1 MDLHHLRLVA
11 EICERGSIGKA
22 AQALG
27 ISQPTLSKTLA
38 RLEDQLGQVLFQR
51 GRGGSATPTIFAT
64 HITARAREIL
74 RWSDQLAREVELL
87 AGGEVGRVRMG
98 IGPGA
103 KALLMPALITNIL
116 DRFPNLHLDV
126 DVLASDELYD
136 RLIARQLDLVVGHFS
151 PMLDFP
157 DMRVLPLV
165 DEPGSSIVRAGHP
178 LTRIA
183 SITWQDSLKYPHVST
198 VKYKTYAPYFSEGLP
213 AGAEQVLTT
222 VRTSDMECAHRLV
235 SEMDFVA
242 LASQLVFRS
251 DIQSGR
257 FVALPLPR
265 RYHSACS
272 VAVTD
277 ESAHFPVV
285 RGIIDLV
292 RQGLEQAGL
301 DLLSSR

>member
-22 AQALG
+22 AQSLG

-64 HITARAREIL
+64 HIDARAREIL

-103 KALLMPALITNIL
+103 KALLMPELVTKIL

-151 PMLDFP
+151 PLLDFP

-178 LTRIA
+178 LTEIA
-183 SITWQDSLKYPHVST
+183 NITWQDSLNYPHVST
-198 VKYKTYAPYFSEGLP
+198 VRYKTYAPYFSEGLP
-213 AGAEQVLTT
+213 AGAEQILTT

-235 SEMDFVA
+235 AEMDFVA
-242 LASQLVFRS
+242 LASQLVFRA
-251 DIQSGR
+251 DLQSGR
-257 FVALPLPR
+257 FVTLPLPR

-277 ESAHFPVV
+277 EAAHFPVV

-292 RQGLEQAGL
+292 RQGLEKAGL
-301 DLLSSR
+301 KLLSSS

>member
-64 HITARAREIL
+64 HISTRAREIL

-98 IGPGA
+98 VGPGA
-103 KALLMPALITNIL
+103 KALLMPGLVTEVL
-116 DRFPNLHLDV
+116 TRFPNLHLDV

-136 RLIARQLDLVVGHFS
+136 RLISRQLDLVVGHFS

-157 DMRVLPLV
+157 NMRVLPLV

-178 LTRIA
+178 LTEIA
-183 SITWQDSLKYPHVST
+183 NITWEDSLNYPHVST

-213 AGAEQVLTT
+213 PGAEQVLTT
-222 VRTSDMECAHRLV
+222 VRTSDMECAHRLIAQ
-235 SEMDFVA
+235 MDFVA

-251 DIQSGR
+251 DLQAGR
-257 FVALPLPR
+257 FVTLPLPQ

-277 ESAHFPVV
+277 EAAHFPVV
-285 RGIIDLV
+285 RGIIHLV

-301 DLLSSR
+301 ELLSPR

>member
-22 AQALG
+22 AQTLG
-27 ISQPTLSKTLA
+27 VSQPTLSKTLA

-64 HITARAREIL
+64 HISARAREIL

-103 KALLMPALITNIL
+103 KALLMPELVTKIL
-116 DRFPNLHLDV
+116 TRFPNLHLDV

-136 RLIARQLDLVVGHFS
+136 RLISRQLDLVVGHFS
-151 PMLDFP
+151 PLLDFP

-165 DEPGSSIVRAGHP
+165 DEPGSSIVRADHP
-178 LTRIA
+178 LTKIA
-183 SITWQDSLKYPHVST
+183 NITWQDSLNYPHVST
-198 VKYKTYAPYFSEGLP
+198 VRYKTYAPYFSEGLP
-213 AGAEQVLTT
+213 AGAEQILTT

-235 SEMDFVA
+235 EEMDFVA

-251 DIQSGR
+251 DLQSGR
-257 FVALPLPR
+257 FVTLPLPR

-277 ESAHFPVV
+277 EAAHFPVV

-292 RQGLEQAGL
+292 RQGLEKAGL
-301 DLLSSR
+301 ELLS